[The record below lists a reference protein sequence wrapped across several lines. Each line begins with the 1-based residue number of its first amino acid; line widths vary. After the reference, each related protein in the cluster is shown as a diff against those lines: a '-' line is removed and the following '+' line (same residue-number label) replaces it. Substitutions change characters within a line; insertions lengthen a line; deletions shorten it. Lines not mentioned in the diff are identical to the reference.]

1 MKQKCLTKGSVV
13 RCTVTRPLWL
23 PFFYFPISLRMCF
36 SVCTREPFARK
47 LCYLSA
53 SSTVNLSFYL
63 PRGLSSNEITT
74 INQQTFAGLKALDTL
89 WVNHDN
95 ILTLHLAALTICQTW
110 LTNPQMEHFS
120 SAKLRAGLDR
130 PSPALQG
137 WLVWSQAALTHCS
150 SQLTRLI
157 SSAELADPALRFI
170 FTESV

>member
-1 MKQKCLTKGSVV
+1 MHCNSSL
-13 RCTVTRPLWL
+13 VTS
-23 PFFYFPISLRMCF
+23 FFYSPISLRMCS
-36 SVCTREPFARK
+36 SVRTREPFARK

-53 SSTVNLSFYL
+53 SSTVNLLFYL

-74 INQQTFAGLKALDTL
+74 INQQTFAGLKTLDTL

-95 ILTLHLAALTICQTW
+95 ILTLRLAALTICQTW

-157 SSAELADPALRFI
+157 SSAELADLALRFI
-170 FTESV
+170 FTKSV